1 MKNRIAI
8 VIAGPTAVGKTEV
21 AIRVANALHT
31 DIISADSRQVYREL
45 IIGTSVP
52 EPSQLKSARHHL
64 LQHRSIK
71 DYYNASIF
79 EMEALE
85 VLEMIFRKKLPAVI
99 AGGSGLYIQAIC
111 EGIDDIP
118 TVDPEIRR
126 ELQQRLKSEGLA
138 NLRFELKKL
147 DPLSYQNMDLKN
159 PNRIL
164 KALEVTM
171 MTGRPYS
178 SFLTHAKKQRD
189 FRILKIGLN
198 LERDILYERINKR
211 VDEMMEKG
219 LLEEV
224 RALLPLRDANAL
236 NTVGYKELFD
246 HLDGRTSLEEA
257 VSLIKRNTRHYAR
270 RQITWFKKDPGF
282 RWFEPARVQEII
294 GYIGGHVDSAG

>member
-1 MKNRIAI
+1 
-8 VIAGPTAVGKTEV
+8 VGKTEV

-52 EPSQLKSARHHL
+52 ETFQLKSARHHL
-64 LQHRSIK
+64 LQHRSVK
-71 DYYNASIF
+71 ENYNASIF

-118 TVDPEIRR
+118 AVDPEIRKQ
-126 ELQQRLKSEGLA
+126 LQERIKSEGLE

-147 DPLSYQNMDLKN
+147 DPVSYRNMDLKN

-164 KALEVTM
+164 KALEISL

-178 SFLTHAKKQRD
+178 SFLTHGKKQRD

-198 LERDILYERINKR
+198 LEREILYERINNR
-211 VDEMMEKG
+211 VDEMMERG

-224 RALLPLRDANAL
+224 RSLLPVRDTNAL

-246 HLDGRTSLEEA
+246 HLDGKTSLEEA
-257 VSLIKRNTRHYAR
+257 VSLIKRNTRHFAR
-270 RQITWFKKDPGF
+270 RQITWFKRDPGF

-294 GYIGGHVDSAG
+294 AYIGEHVDSAG